1 MNEFLPQLKKL
12 QPISAGKGSKTM
24 TGKDVFF
31 MIKRGENDAYIIPVD
46 KKMKP
51 VEADFHYYNGDTAQ
65 LLRSIA
71 TIKDEMAFQIS
82 WNDECENN
90 EVSLTQNPHLLYQL
104 IRCKNIVDEKGNR
117 VTVCPDTTVL
127 QLSLRKEGTTVVP
140 TLVIAAESDAEKENL
155 SENNEPVSAD
165 EGNISEAES
174 AETETKTTDIKGQEQ
189 TETCNVGFLSDCFV
203 IASSVIYPI
212 ASVGDN
218 YRQLNYFL
226 SSFSESMLEQYLS
239 VFFSFIENV
248 QVVYE
253 DYEVEFSEND
263 IVPTPSLSFEKID
276 ADKTLFLRLTESV
289 KGLPLDF
296 VQQFDLS
303 MVASL
308 SLERKI
314 KVKRLS
320 HLPIDDTIASLRK
333 EILQYAPNKTAQKD
347 VYVEDNLF
355 IIPEET
361 AGPFLLHAL
370 PQLLRTYQLVGA
382 EKLRQYKV
390 KPVMPKLNINFSSG
404 IDFLEGDATL
414 DLDNEQFTL
423 QQILQQYNSKKYI
436 QLSDGNRAII
446 EDGYMRKLERIF
458 KQKKGKDGKV
468 KVSFFDLPE
477 IEDLINGPLEGD
489 AFKHHREVYEGFNHL
504 AEEKLN
510 TPKLQAKLRPYQSEG
525 IKWIKYLYDNNLGGC
540 LADDMGLGKTVQTIG
555 VLTLVYPKVKKPTL
569 IVMPRSLLFNWQNEL
584 LKFAPQLS
592 VYTYYAGD
600 RDIKQAMKHQ
610 VILTTYAIVR
620 NDIKEFSKK
629 NFHYVILDESQNIK
643 NMTTQT
649 TQAALLLHAEHRL
662 ALSGTPVENN
672 LTELYSLFRFLNP
685 TMFGTLDDFNSRYAT
700 PIQRD
705 NDKDTLLS
713 LRKKIFPFMLRR
725 LKKDVLKDLPD
736 RIEQT
741 LYVEMNQEQHDFY
754 ERRRQYYFNQVRQTI
769 AAEGIQK
776 SQFIMFQALNEL
788 RRIASIPESLSDN
801 RIKSPKLDLLT
812 DTLLE
817 AVANGHKVVVFF
829 NFIAGIEQLSERLD
843 QNGIDYAC
851 MTGSTRDR
859 RSIVERFQNDPQCRV
874 MLMTLKTGGVG
885 LNLTAAD
892 TVFIFEPWWNK
903 AAEEQA
909 INRLHRFGQKAKVLS
924 YSLITQQTIEEKIQL
939 LQQQKAELFEGLIGA
954 DSSSSKQLSEEDIN
968 FILG

>member
-12 QPISAGKGSKTM
+12 SPITAGKNSKNM
-24 TGKDVFF
+24 RGKEIFFTLKPGDNDV
-31 MIKRGENDAYIIPVD
+31 YIIPVD
-46 KKMKP
+46 KKLQP
-51 VEADFHYYNGDTAQ
+51 VEADFHYFSGDTAQ
-65 LLRSIA
+65 LLRSLNA
-71 TIKDEMAFQIS
+71 IKEDMAFNIS
-82 WNDECENN
+82 WDDNDTED
-90 EVSLTQNPHLLYQL
+90 VSLNQNPHLLYQL
-104 IRCKNIVDEKGNR
+104 IRCKNLIDVQSNAISVSPESTILQLVLKKKGKRIVPAFYIVAEDNNVDEN
-117 VTVCPDTTVL
+117 
-127 QLSLRKEGTTVVP
+127 
-140 TLVIAAESDAEKENL
+140 EK
-155 SENNEPVSAD
+155 D
-165 EGNISEAES
+165 
-174 AETETKTTDIKGQEQ
+174 ETETSKTSEEATESKFSEDKESKLKDNTDSQQ
-189 TETCNVGFLSDCFV
+189 QFCFLSDSFV
-203 IASSVIYPI
+203 LYHSTIYPI

-218 YRQLNYFL
+218 YTQLNYFL
-226 SSFSESMLEQYLS
+226 SPFSEDMIEQYLS
-239 VFFSFIENV
+239 VFYSFIENV

-253 DYEVEFSEND
+253 DYTVEFSEND
-263 IVPTPSLSFEKID
+263 IIPIPSLSFEKID
-276 ADKTLFLRLTESV
+276 ADKTLFLRLMESV

-308 SLERKI
+308 SLEKKI
-314 KVKRLS
+314 KVKRLA
-320 HLPIDDTIASLRK
+320 HLPIEENIDTLRK
-333 EILQYAPNKTAQKD
+333 EIMAYAPTKEAKKE

-370 PQLLRTYQLVGA
+370 PSLIRTYQLVGA

-390 KPVMPKLNINFSSG
+390 KPVMPKLNISLSSG

-414 DLDNEQFTL
+414 QVENETFTL
-423 QQILQQYNSKKYI
+423 QQLLSQYNSKKYI

-458 KQKKGKDGKV
+458 SRKKGKDGKV

-477 IEDLINGPLEGD
+477 IEDLINGPLEGE

-504 AEEKLN
+504 AEEKLK
-510 TPKLQAKLRPYQSEG
+510 TPKLNAKLRPYQSEG

-555 VLTLVYPKVKKPTL
+555 ILTLIYPKVKKPTL
-569 IVMPRSLLFNWQNEL
+569 IVMPRSLLFNWQNEIQ
-584 LKFAPQLS
+584 KFAPQLS
-592 VYTYYAGD
+592 VYTYYAGE
-600 RDIKQAMKHQ
+600 RDIKEAMKHQ

-629 NFHYVILDESQNIK
+629 DFHYVILDESQNIK

-672 LTELYSLFRFLNP
+672 LSELYSLFRFLNP
-685 TMFGTLDDFNSRYAT
+685 TMFGTLDDFNSRYAV

-705 NDKDTLLS
+705 GDKDTLYS

-741 LYVEMNQEQHDFY
+741 LYVEMSQEQQDFY
-754 ERRRQYYFNQVRQTI
+754 ERRRVYYFNQVRQTI
-769 AAEGIQK
+769 ASEGIQK

-788 RRIASIPESLSDN
+788 RRIASIPESLSDGH
-801 RIKSPKLDLLT
+801 IKSPKLDLLA

-859 RSIVERFQNDPQCRV
+859 RSIVERFQNDPQCMV

-924 YSLITQQTIEEKIQL
+924 YSLITQKTIEEKIQL
-939 LQQQKAELFEGLIGA
+939 LQQQKAELFEGLIGT

>member
-12 QPISAGKGSKTM
+12 QPISANKGSKTM
-24 TGKDVFF
+24 TGKDIFF
-31 MIKRGENDAYIIPVD
+31 MIKRGENDAYVIPVD
-46 KKMKP
+46 KKLKP
-51 VEADFHYYNGDTAQ
+51 VEADFHYYTGDTAQ
-65 LLRSIA
+65 LLRSLA
-71 TIKDEMAFQIS
+71 SIKDDMAFQIS
-82 WNDECENN
+82 WDDESEDY
-90 EVSLTQNPHLLYQL
+90 EVSLNQNPHLLYQL
-104 IRCKNIVDEKGNR
+104 IRCKNIVDEKGNAIA
-117 VTVCPDTTVL
+117 VNSDSTIL
-127 QLSLRKEGTTVVP
+127 QLNLKKVEFTILP
-140 TLVIAAESDAEKENL
+140 KLLIAAEGDSSEDDNLPEKPQGEEGEKVVANNL
-155 SENNEPVSAD
+155 S
-165 EGNISEAES
+165 
-174 AETETKTTDIKGQEQ
+174 
-189 TETCNVGFLSDCFV
+189 FLSDSFV
-203 IASSVIYPI
+203 LTAATKKTCATIYPI

-218 YRQLNYFL
+218 YKQLNYFL
-226 SSFSESMLEQYLS
+226 SPFPENMLEQYLS

-248 QVVYE
+248 QVAYE
-253 DYEVEFSEND
+253 GYEVEFSEND
-263 IVPTPSLSFEKID
+263 AIPTPSLSFEKID
-276 ADKTLFLRLTESV
+276 ADKTLFLRLMESV

-308 SLERKI
+308 SLDKKI
-314 KVKRLS
+314 KVKRLA
-320 HLPIDDTIASLRK
+320 HHPIDDTIAALRK
-333 EILQYAPNKTAQKD
+333 EIVQYAPNKQAQKD

-370 PQLLRTYQLVGA
+370 PSLIRTYQLVGA

-390 KPVMPKLNINFSSG
+390 KPVMPKLNINLSSG

-414 DLDNEQFTL
+414 EVDNEQFTL

-477 IEDLINGPLEGD
+477 IEDLINGPLEGE

-504 AEEKLN
+504 AEEKLK
-510 TPKLQAKLRPYQSEG
+510 TPKLQATLRPYQSEG

-555 VLTLVYPKVKKPTL
+555 VLTLIYPKEKKPTL
-569 IVMPRSLLFNWQNEL
+569 IVMPRSLLFNWQNEIQ
-584 LKFAPQLS
+584 KFAPQLTT
-592 VYTYYAGD
+592 YTYYAGD
-600 RDIKQAMKHQ
+600 RDIKEAMKHQ

-629 NFHYVILDESQNIK
+629 EFHYVILDESQNIK

-685 TMFGTLDDFNSRYAT
+685 TMFGTLDDFNSRYAA

-754 ERRRQYYFNQVRQTI
+754 ERRRLYYFNQVRQTI
-769 AAEGIQK
+769 ATEGIQK

-788 RRIASIPESLSDN
+788 RRIASIPESLSDGH
-801 RIKSPKLDLLT
+801 IKSPKLDLLT

-843 QNGIDYAC
+843 DNGIDYAC

-859 RSIVERFQNDPQCRV
+859 KSIVERFQNDPKCRV

>member
-1 MNEFLPQLKKL
+1 M
-12 QPISAGKGSKTM
+12 
-24 TGKDVFF
+24 
-31 MIKRGENDAYIIPVD
+31 
-46 KKMKP
+46 
-51 VEADFHYYNGDTAQ
+51 
-65 LLRSIA
+65 
-71 TIKDEMAFQIS
+71 
-82 WNDECENN
+82 
-90 EVSLTQNPHLLYQL
+90 
-104 IRCKNIVDEKGNR
+104 
-117 VTVCPDTTVL
+117 
-127 QLSLRKEGTTVVP
+127 
-140 TLVIAAESDAEKENL
+140 ES
-155 SENNEPVSAD
+155 
-165 EGNISEAES
+165 
-174 AETETKTTDIKGQEQ
+174 
-189 TETCNVGFLSDCFV
+189 
-203 IASSVIYPI
+203 Y
-212 ASVGDN
+212 
-218 YRQLNYFL
+218 
-226 SSFSESMLEQYLS
+226 
-239 VFFSFIENV
+239 
-248 QVVYE
+248 
-253 DYEVEFSEND
+253 
-263 IVPTPSLSFEKID
+263 
-276 ADKTLFLRLTESV
+276 

-308 SLERKI
+308 SLDQKI
-314 KVKRLS
+314 VVKRLA
-320 HLPIDDTIASLRK
+320 HLPIDEIASNLRK
-333 EILQYAPNKTAQKD
+333 EIIQYAPSKAAQKE

-361 AGPFLLHAL
+361 AGPFLLQSL
-370 PQLLRTYQLVGA
+370 PSLLRTYQLIGA
-382 EKLRQYKV
+382 EKLREYKV
-390 KPVMPKLNINFSSG
+390 KPMMPKLNISLSSG
-404 IDFLEGDATL
+404 IDFLEGDASITL
-414 DLDNEQFTL
+414 EDEQFSL
-423 QQILQQYNSKKYI
+423 QQILSQYNKKKYI

-446 EDGYMRKLERIF
+446 EDGYMRRLERIF
-458 KQKKGKDGKV
+458 KKKDKDGKL

-477 IEDLINGPLEGD
+477 IEDLINEPLEGE

-504 AEEKLN
+504 AEETLK
-510 TPKLQAKLRPYQSEG
+510 TPKLHAQLRPYQAEG

-555 VLTLVYPKVKKPTL
+555 VLTLIYPKVKKPTL

-584 LKFAPQLS
+584 KKFAPELS

-600 RDIKQAMKHQ
+600 RDIKEAIKHQ
-610 VILTTYAIVR
+610 VILTTYAIIR
-620 NDIKEFSKK
+620 NDIEEYSKQ

-643 NMTTQT
+643 NTTTQT
-649 TQAALLLHAEHRL
+649 TQAALMLHAEHRL

-685 TMFGTLDDFNSRYAT
+685 TMFGSLDDFNNRYT
-700 PIQRD
+700 GPIQRD

-741 LYVEMNQEQHDFY
+741 LFVEMSPEQHDFY
-754 ERRRQYYFNQVRQTI
+754 ERRRLYYYNQVRQTI

-776 SQFIMFQALNEL
+776 SQFVMFQALNEL
-788 RRIASIPESLSDN
+788 RRIASIPESLSDGH
-801 RIKSPKLDLLT
+801 IKSPKLDLLT

-817 AVANGHKVVVFF
+817 AVANGHKVVMFF
-829 NFIAGIEQLSERLD
+829 NFIAGIEELSERLD
-843 QNGIDYAC
+843 KNGVDYAC

-859 RSIVERFQNDPQCRV
+859 KSIVERFQNDPQCRV

-954 DSSSSKQLSEEDIN
+954 DSSSSKHLSEDDIN

>member
-226 SSFSESMLEQYLS
+226 SPFAESMLEQYLS

-555 VLTLVYPKVKKPTL
+555 VLTLIYPKVKKPTL

>member
-1 MNEFLPQLKKL
+1 MSDFLTQFKKL
-12 QPISAGKGSKTM
+12 QPITIAKSGKTM
-24 TGKDVFF
+24 TGKEIFF
-31 MIKRGENDAYIIPVD
+31 MIRTGENDTFIIPVD
-46 KKMKP
+46 KKLKP
-51 VEADFHYYNGDTAQ
+51 VEADYHYYSGDTAQ
-65 LLRSIA
+65 LLRSIDS
-71 TIKDEMAFQIS
+71 IKEEMAFQIS
-82 WNDECENN
+82 WDESEATD
-90 EVSLTQNPHLLYQL
+90 VSLSQNPHLLYQL
-104 IRCKNIVDEKGNR
+104 IRCKNLIDEKGHAIS
-117 VTVCPDTTVL
+117 VHPDTSVL
-127 QLSLRKEGTTVVP
+127 QLVLKKFGRNIEP
-140 TLVIAAESDAEKENL
+140 HFIIAAKDSSDAEEYDGAKKY
-155 SENNEPVSAD
+155 
-165 EGNISEAES
+165 EANKLYFS
-174 AETETKTTDIKGQEQ
+174 L
-189 TETCNVGFLSDCFV
+189 LSDSFV
-203 IASSVIYPI
+203 LSDNVIYPI
-212 ASVGDN
+212 APIGDN
-218 YRQLNYFL
+218 YHKLSYFTTR
-226 SSFSESMLEQYLS
+226 FTEDMLEEYLS
-239 VFFSFIENV
+239 VFFSFIESV
-248 QVVYE
+248 QVTYE
-253 DYEVEFSEND
+253 YYTVEFSDTD

-276 ADKTLFLRLTESV
+276 ADKTLFLRLVESY

-308 SLERKI
+308 SLDQKI
-314 KVKRLS
+314 VVKRLA
-320 HLPIDDTIASLRK
+320 HLPIDEITNNLRK
-333 EILQYAPNKTAQKD
+333 EIIQYAPSKAAQKD
-347 VYVEDNLF
+347 VYVEDHLF

-361 AGPFLLHAL
+361 AGPFLLQSL
-370 PQLLRTYQLVGA
+370 PSLLRTYQLIGA
-382 EKLRQYKV
+382 EKLREYKV
-390 KPVMPKLNINFSSG
+390 KPMTPKLNISLSSG
-404 IDFLEGDATL
+404 IDFLEGDASITL
-414 DLDNEQFTL
+414 EGEQFSL
-423 QQILQQYNSKKYI
+423 QQILSQYNKKKYI

-446 EDGYMRKLERIF
+446 EDGYMRRLERIF
-458 KQKKGKDGKV
+458 KKKDKDGKV

-477 IEDLINGPLEGD
+477 IEDLINEPLEGE

-504 AEEKLN
+504 AEKTLKAPKLN
-510 TPKLQAKLRPYQSEG
+510 AQLRPYQAEG

-555 VLTLVYPKVKKPTL
+555 VLTLIYPKVKKPTL

-584 LKFAPQLS
+584 KKFAPQLS

-600 RDIKQAMKHQ
+600 RDIKEAMKHQ

-620 NDIKEFSKK
+620 NDIETYSKQK
-629 NFHYVILDESQNIK
+629 FHYVILDESQNIK
-643 NMTTQT
+643 NTTTQT
-649 TQAALLLHAEHRL
+649 TQATLVLHAEHRL

-685 TMFGTLDDFNSRYAT
+685 TMFGSLDDFNSRYT
-700 PIQRD
+700 GPIQRD

-741 LYVEMNQEQHDFY
+741 LFVEMSPEQHDFY
-754 ERRRQYYFNQVRQTI
+754 ERRRQYYYNQVRQTI

-776 SQFIMFQALNEL
+776 SQFVMFQALNEL
-788 RRIASIPESLSDN
+788 RRIASIPESLSDGH
-801 RIKSPKLDLLT
+801 IKSPKLDLLT

-829 NFIAGIEQLSERLD
+829 NFIAGIEELSERLD
-843 QNGIDYAC
+843 QNGVDYAC

-859 RSIVERFQNDPQCRV
+859 KSIVERFQNDPQCRV

-954 DSSSSKQLSEEDIN
+954 DSSSSKHLSEDDIN

>member
-1 MNEFLPQLKKL
+1 MNDFLPQLKKL
-12 QPISAGKGSKTM
+12 QPISASKGSKTM
-24 TGKDVFF
+24 TGKEILF
-31 MIKRGENDAYIIPVD
+31 MIKLGENDVYVIPVD
-46 KKMKP
+46 KKLKP
-51 VEADFHYYNGDTAQ
+51 VEADFHYYTGDTAQ
-65 LLRSIA
+65 LLRSLA
-71 TIKDEMAFQIS
+71 SIKNDMTFQIS
-82 WNDECENN
+82 WDDESGDN
-90 EVSLTQNPHLLYQL
+90 EVSLNQNSHLLYQL
-104 IRCKNIVDEKGNR
+104 IRCKNIVDEKGNAIS
-117 VTVCPDTTVL
+117 VNSDTTVL
-127 QLSLRKEGTTVVP
+127 QLSLKKDGTTILP
-140 TLVIAAESDAEKENL
+140 KLLVAAEGDASEEDSASESTQKGKKAEEKQQAVGNNL
-155 SENNEPVSAD
+155 
-165 EGNISEAES
+165 
-174 AETETKTTDIKGQEQ
+174 
-189 TETCNVGFLSDCFV
+189 CFLSDSFV
-203 IASSVIYPI
+203 LSSSSKDANATIYPI

-218 YRQLNYFL
+218 YKQLGYFL
-226 SSFSESMLEQYLS
+226 SPFSENMLEQYLS

-248 QVVYE
+248 QVAYE

-263 IVPTPSLSFEKID
+263 AIPTPSLSFEKID
-276 ADKTLFLRLTESV
+276 ADKTLFLRLMESV

-308 SLERKI
+308 SLDKKI
-314 KVKRLS
+314 KVKRLA
-320 HLPIDDTIASLRK
+320 HLPIDDTIAALRK
-333 EILQYAPNKTAQKD
+333 EIIAYAPNKQAQKD

-361 AGPFLLHAL
+361 AGPFLLYAL
-370 PQLLRTYQLVGA
+370 PSLIRTYQLVGA

-390 KPVMPKLNINFSSG
+390 KPVMPKLNINLSSG

-414 DLDNEQFTL
+414 EVDNEQFTL

-477 IEDLINGPLEGD
+477 IEDLINGPLEGE

-504 AEEKLN
+504 AEEKLK

-569 IVMPRSLLFNWQNEL
+569 IVMPRSLLFNWQNEIQ
-584 LKFAPQLS
+584 KFAPQLS
-592 VYTYYAGD
+592 VYTYYAGE
-600 RDIKQAMKHQ
+600 RDIKEAMKHQ

-629 NFHYVILDESQNIK
+629 DFHYVILDESQNIK

-672 LTELYSLFRFLNP
+672 LTDLYSLFRFLNP
-685 TMFGTLDDFNSRYAT
+685 TMFGTIDDFNSRYAA

-754 ERRRQYYFNQVRQTI
+754 ERRRLYYFNQVRQTI
-769 AAEGIQK
+769 ATEGIQK

-788 RRIASIPESLSDN
+788 RRIASIPESLSDGH
-801 RIKSPKLDLLT
+801 IKSPKLDLLT

-829 NFIAGIEQLSERLD
+829 NFIAGIEQLSDRLD
-843 QNGIDYAC
+843 ANGIDYAC

-859 RSIVERFQNDPQCRV
+859 RSIVERFQNDPLCRV

>member
-1 MNEFLPQLKKL
+1 MNDFLPQLKKL
-12 QPISAGKGSKTM
+12 QPITSAKGGKTM
-24 TGKDVFF
+24 TGKEIFF
-31 MIKRGENDAYIIPVD
+31 MIKTGENDAFIIPVD
-46 KKMKP
+46 KKLKP
-51 VEADFHYYNGDTAQ
+51 VEADYHYYSGDTAQ
-65 LLRSIA
+65 MLRSIDA
-71 TIKDEMAFQIS
+71 IKEEMAFQIS
-82 WNDECENN
+82 WDDNEAND
-90 EVSLTQNPHLLYQL
+90 VSLSQNPHLLYQL
-104 IRCKNIVDEKGNR
+104 IRCKNLINEKGNA
-117 VTVCPDTTVL
+117 VSVHPDSTVL
-127 QLSLRKEGTTVVP
+127 QLVLKKFGRNIEP
-140 TLVIAAESDAEKENL
+140 HFIIAAKDSTEEYDGAKNYEAEKLNFCL
-155 SENNEPVSAD
+155 
-165 EGNISEAES
+165 
-174 AETETKTTDIKGQEQ
+174 
-189 TETCNVGFLSDCFV
+189 LSDSF
-203 IASSVIYPI
+203 ALADGVIYPI
-212 ASVGDN
+212 APIGDN
-218 YRQLNYFL
+218 YRQLSYFATR
-226 SSFSESMLEQYLS
+226 FTEDMLEEYLS
-239 VFFSFIENV
+239 VFFSFIENI
-248 QVVYE
+248 QVAYE
-253 DYEVEFSEND
+253 DYTVEFSDTD
-263 IVPTPSLSFEKID
+263 IIPTPSLSFEKID
-276 ADKTLFLRLTESV
+276 ADKTLFLRLVESY

-303 MVASL
+303 RVASL
-308 SLERKI
+308 SLDQKI
-314 KVKRLS
+314 VVKRLA
-320 HLPIDDTIASLRK
+320 HLPIDEITSNLRK
-333 EILQYAPNKTAQKD
+333 EIIQYAPSKAAQKE

-361 AGPFLLHAL
+361 AGPFLLQAL
-370 PQLLRTYQLVGA
+370 PSLLRTYQLIGA
-382 EKLRQYKV
+382 EKLREYKV
-390 KPVMPKLNINFSSG
+390 KPMKPKLNISLSSG
-404 IDFLEGDATL
+404 IDFLEGDASITL
-414 DLDNEQFTL
+414 EGEQFSL
-423 QQILQQYNSKKYI
+423 QQILSQYSKKKYI

-446 EDGYMRKLERIF
+446 EDGYMRRLERIF
-458 KQKKGKDGKV
+458 KKKDKDGKV

-477 IEDLINGPLEGD
+477 IEDLINEPLEGE

-504 AEEKLN
+504 AEETLK
-510 TPKLQAKLRPYQSEG
+510 TPNLHAQLRPYQAEG

-555 VLTLVYPKVKKPTL
+555 ILTLIYPKVKKPTL

-584 LKFAPQLS
+584 KKFAPQLS

-600 RDIKQAMKHQ
+600 RDMKEAMKHQ

-620 NDIKEFSKK
+620 NDIEEYSKQK
-629 NFHYVILDESQNIK
+629 FHYAILDESQNIK
-643 NMTTQT
+643 NTTTQT
-649 TQAALLLHAEHRL
+649 TQAALMLHAEHRL

-685 TMFGTLDDFNSRYAT
+685 TMFGTLDDFNSRYT
-700 PIQRD
+700 GPIQRD

-741 LYVEMNQEQHDFY
+741 LFVEMSPEQHDFY
-754 ERRRQYYFNQVRQTI
+754 ERRRLYYYTQVRQTI

-776 SQFIMFQALNEL
+776 SQFVMFQALNEL
-788 RRIASIPESLSDN
+788 RRIASIPESLSDGH
-801 RIKSPKLDLLT
+801 IKSPKLDLLT

-829 NFIAGIEQLSERLD
+829 NFIAGIEELSERLD
-843 QNGIDYAC
+843 ANGVDYAC

-859 RSIVERFQNDPQCRV
+859 KSIVERFQNDPQCRV

-954 DSSSSKQLSEEDIN
+954 DSSSSKHLSEDDIN

>member
-1 MNEFLPQLKKL
+1 MNDFLPQLKKL
-12 QPISAGKGSKTM
+12 QPLATAKGTRTMAGK
-24 TGKDVFF
+24 DILF
-31 MIKRGENDAYIIPVD
+31 MLKKGEEDTFVVPVD
-46 KKMKP
+46 HKLKP
-51 VEADFHYYNGDTAQ
+51 VEADFHYYQGDTAQ
-65 LLRSIA
+65 MLRSLDTA
-71 TIKDEMAFQIS
+71 QEDMNYQIS
-82 WNDECENN
+82 WGSDDDGHI
-90 EVSLTQNPHLLYQL
+90 SLNKNPHLLYQL
-104 IRCKNIVDEKGNR
+104 IRCKNIVDERGTPVKVHADN
-117 VTVCPDTTVL
+117 TTL
-127 QLSLRKEGTTVVP
+127 QLRLDKDGRNIIPRLTVTGEEEDTGDSGQQQGDVQQQ
-140 TLVIAAESDAEKENL
+140 AA
-155 SENNEPVSAD
+155 
-165 EGNISEAES
+165 GIR
-174 AETETKTTDIKGQEQ
+174 
-189 TETCNVGFLSDCFV
+189 FLSDSFV
-203 IASSVIYPI
+203 LLPAKGDNGAAPCSTLYPI
-212 ASVGDN
+212 MSVGDN
-218 YRQLNYFL
+218 YRQLGYFL
-226 SSFSESMLEQYLS
+226 TPFSEDMLEQYLS
-239 VFFSFIENV
+239 VFFSFVENV
-248 QVVYE
+248 QVMYE

-263 IVPTPSLSFEKID
+263 IIPTPSLSFEKID
-276 ADKTLFLRLTESV
+276 ADKTLFLRLMESV

-296 VQQFDLS
+296 VQQFELS
-303 MVASL
+303 MIASL
-308 SLERKI
+308 SLEKKI
-314 KVKRLS
+314 KVRRLA
-320 HLPIDDTIASLRK
+320 HLSLADTASSLRK
-333 EILQYAPNKTAQKD
+333 EIVQYAPSKAAQKD
-347 VYVEDNLF
+347 VYMEDNLF

-370 PQLLRTYQLVGA
+370 PSLLKTYQLVGA

-390 KPVMPKLNINFSSG
+390 KPMTPKLNISLTSG
-404 IDFLEGDATL
+404 IDFLEGEADVTL
-414 DLDNEQFTL
+414 DGEQFTL
-423 QQILQQYNSKKYI
+423 QQILSQYSSKKYI

-446 EDGYMRKLERIF
+446 EEGYMRRLERIF

-477 IEDLINGPLEGD
+477 IEDLINGPLEGE
-489 AFKHHREVYEGFNHL
+489 AFKHHRDVYEGFNHL
-504 AEEKLN
+504 AEEKLK
-510 TPKLQAKLRPYQSEG
+510 TPKLKAKLRSYQAEG

-555 VLTLVYPKVKKPTL
+555 VLTLVYPKEKKPTL

-584 LKFAPQLS
+584 QKFAPQLS
-592 VYTYYAGD
+592 VYIYYAGD
-600 RDIKQAMKHQ
+600 RDMKAAMKHQ
-610 VILTTYAIVR
+610 VILTTYAVVR
-620 NDIKEFSKK
+620 NDIKEFAKK
-629 NFHYVILDESQNIK
+629 KFHYAILDESQNIK

-672 LTELYSLFRFLNP
+672 LAELYSLFRFLNP
-685 TMFGTLDDFNSRYAT
+685 TMFGSLDDFNSRYAA

-705 NDKDTLLS
+705 NDKDTLLA

-741 LYVEMNQEQHDFY
+741 LYVEMNPEQHSFY
-754 ERRRQYYFNQVRQTI
+754 EKRRLYYFNQVRQTI
-769 AAEGIQK
+769 AIEGIQK
-776 SQFIMFQALNEL
+776 SQFVMFQALNEL
-788 RRIASIPESLSDN
+788 RRIASIPESLSDG
-801 RIKSPKLDLLT
+801 RITSPKLDLLT

-843 QNGIDYAC
+843 NNGVDYAC

-859 RSIVERFQNDPQCRV
+859 KSIVERFQNDPQCRV

-924 YSLITQQTIEEKIQL
+924 YSLITQNTIEEKIQL

>member
-1 MNEFLPQLKKL
+1 MNDFLPQLKKIH
-12 QPISAGKGSKTM
+12 PITSAKSGKKM
-24 TGKDVFF
+24 TGKETFF
-31 MIKRGENDAYIIPVD
+31 MIKPGENEVFIVPVD
-46 KKMKP
+46 KKLKP
-51 VEADFHYYNGDTAQ
+51 VEANYHYYSGETAQ
-65 LLRSIA
+65 LLRSIDN
-71 TIKDEMAFQIS
+71 IKEEMAFQIS
-82 WNDECENN
+82 WDENETND
-90 EVSLTQNPHLLYQL
+90 VSLSQNPHLLYQL
-104 IRCKNIVDEKGNR
+104 TRCKNLVDEKGHPIS
-117 VTVCPDTTVL
+117 TYAEDSVL
-127 QLSLRKEGTTVVP
+127 L
-140 TLVIAAESDAEKENL
+140 LVLKKFGRNIEPHFTIAAKESSDEEKYDGAKNYEAEKL
-155 SENNEPVSAD
+155 S
-165 EGNISEAES
+165 
-174 AETETKTTDIKGQEQ
+174 
-189 TETCNVGFLSDCFV
+189 FRLLSDSFV
-203 IASSVIYPI
+203 LADDIIYPI
-212 ASVGDN
+212 APIGDN
-218 YRQLNYFL
+218 YQQLSYFATR
-226 SSFSESMLEQYLS
+226 FTEDMLEEYLS

-253 DYEVEFSEND
+253 DYTVEFSD
-263 IVPTPSLSFEKID
+263 TDVIPTPSLFFEKID
-276 ADKTLFLRLTESV
+276 ADKTLFLQLVESY

-308 SLERKI
+308 AVDQKI
-314 KVKRLS
+314 VVKRLA
-320 HLPIDDTIASLRK
+320 HLPIDEIISNLKK
-333 EILQYAPNKTAQKD
+333 EIMQYAPNKAAQKEI
-347 VYVEDNLF
+347 YVEDNLF

-361 AGPFLLHAL
+361 AGPFLLQAL
-370 PQLLRTYQLVGA
+370 PSLLRSYQLIGA
-382 EKLRQYKV
+382 EKLREYKV
-390 KPVMPKLNINFSSG
+390 KPMKPQLHISLSSG
-404 IDFLEGDATL
+404 IDFLEGDASISL
-414 DLDNEQFTL
+414 EDEQFSL
-423 QQILQQYNSKKYI
+423 QQILSQYNNKKYI

-446 EDGYMRKLERIF
+446 EDGYMRRLERIF
-458 KQKKGKDGKV
+458 KQKKGKDGKI

-477 IEDLINGPLEGD
+477 IEDLINEPLEGE

-504 AEEKLN
+504 AEETLKTPMLN
-510 TPKLQAKLRPYQSEG
+510 AQLRPYQAEG
-525 IKWIKYLYDNNLGGC
+525 IKWMKYLYDNNLGGC

-555 VLTLVYPKVKKPTL
+555 ILTLIYPKVKMPTL

-584 LKFAPQLS
+584 KKFAPQLS

-600 RDIKQAMKHQ
+600 RDMKEAMKHQ

-620 NDIKEFSKK
+620 NDIEEYSKQK
-629 NFHYVILDESQNIK
+629 FHYVILDESQNIK
-643 NMTTQT
+643 NTTTQT
-649 TQAALLLHAEHRL
+649 TQAALMLHAEHRL

-685 TMFGTLDDFNSRYAT
+685 TMFGTLDDFNSRYT
-700 PIQRD
+700 GPIQRD

-741 LYVEMNQEQHDFY
+741 LFVEMSPEQYDFY
-754 ERRRQYYFNQVRQTI
+754 ERRRLYYFNQVRQTI

-776 SQFIMFQALNEL
+776 SQFVMFQALNEL
-788 RRIASIPESLSDN
+788 RRIASIPESLSDGH
-801 RIKSPKLDLLT
+801 IKSPKLDLLT

-829 NFIAGIEQLSERLD
+829 NFIAGIEELSERLD
-843 QNGIDYAC
+843 ANGVDYAC

-859 RSIVERFQNDPQCRV
+859 KSIVERFQNDPQCRV
-874 MLMTLKTGGVG
+874 MMMTLKTGGVG

-954 DSSSSKQLSEEDIN
+954 DSSSSKHLSEEDIN